1 MSLFFTIQSH
11 SYHKSK
17 FINSANYVTGGIY
30 KKTNGIKQYFNLKE
44 EIENYISHWKW
55 FVVGVFI
62 TFLIAFVILRYS
74 QNQYLVSTTILIFVA
89 LPVAEA

>member
-1 MSLFFTIQSH
+1 MQQIINFVLRNKTFLLFLLLFGVSLFFTIQSH

-44 EIENYISHWKW
+44 ENTKRTEETK
-55 FVVGVFI
+55 
-62 TFLIAFVILRYS
+62 RK
-74 QNQYLVSTTILIFVA
+74 NQ
-89 LPVAEA
+89 